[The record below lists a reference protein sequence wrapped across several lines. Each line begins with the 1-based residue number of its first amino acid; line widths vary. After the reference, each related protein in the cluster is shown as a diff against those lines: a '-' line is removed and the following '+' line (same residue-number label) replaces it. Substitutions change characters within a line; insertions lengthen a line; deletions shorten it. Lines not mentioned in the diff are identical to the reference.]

1 MIRPLLRSF
10 LFILACA
17 FLPGVQAAVPA
28 GVLQGPSVEGITEYT
43 LSNGLRVLLFPDA
56 TKPVTTVNVTYKVG
70 SRQENYG
77 ETGMAHLLEHMLF
90 KGTPSH
96 GNLMQELGKRGMNFN
111 GSTYFD
117 RTNYHETF
125 PASDDNL
132 DWALAMEADR
142 MVNSF
147 VARKDLDTEMT
158 VVRNEFERWENNPR
172 LVLWGRMQAVAFDWH
187 NYGNLAIGAR
197 SDIENVSIERL
208 QAFYHLYYQPDNAVL
223 VVAGKFDP
231 DRTLQRIA
239 QYFGRIPKPSRALPA
254 LYTTEPV
261 QDGERT
267 VTVRRVGGSKV
278 LGMLYH
284 TMPGAHEDAVAME
297 AFGEIMTVAPSGRLY
312 KALVEA
318 KKASSVEAWNL
329 VLHDPGVF
337 IFWAQVPE
345 QDSLPDAQA
354 TLAATLGGIEQAPIT
369 AAELDRVRAKYMKD
383 FDETIN
389 DPQKLGVALSE
400 SIATGDWRLFFL
412 DRDRWKNLKA
422 ADVQRVALAYLKPS
436 NVTVGYYIPDP
447 KPDRA
452 PVPPTVD
459 VAAMVKNYKGETATA
474 AGEAFDPTPANL
486 EARTQRFELPNGIK
500 VALLPKKTRG
510 ETVQVQMTLHL
521 GDEKSVFGRRP
532 EGSLAAA
539 MLMRGT
545 KTKSRQEIEDTLDR
559 LRAKMGVS
567 GSETSVSASAQ
578 TVREHLAETVR
589 LMAEVLRQPAFPAPD
604 LEEIRR
610 ARLTGLEQQRSDP
623 QAVAVRAL
631 QRHNNPYPAGDP
643 RYAPTLDEDI
653 AALNAASIDKVRH
666 FYDEFYGPARAEVAL
681 VGDFDPAEVRALL
694 TQVFGDWKPAAPFT
708 RVPSPWIA
716 NVAAAIRLETP
727 DRANAVLFG
736 SMAMPVNDDSPDY
749 PALLVMNFMLG
760 ESSNSRLLNRLR
772 QKEGVSYSAGEFL
785 SINSF
790 EPNSSLGVYA
800 IFAPQNLE
808 RVRTGLR
815 EELERAVKDGFNDAE
830 VEEAKRG
837 LLQERRLQRAQD
849 AALAGGL
856 TSQLYLGRT
865 FGKSAEI
872 DAAIEAMTA
881 SQVNAVTRKY
891 VKPAEFAFAFAGDFA
906 KAKQ

>member
-1 MIRPLLRSF
+1 MIRSLARFLL
-10 LFILACA
+10 A
-17 FLPGVQAAVPA
+17 FAWALLPAAHAALPG
-28 GVLQGPSVEGITEYT
+28 GVTPGPSVEGVTEYT
-43 LSNGLRVLLFPDA
+43 LPNGLRVLLFPDA
-56 TKPVTTVNVTYKVG
+56 TKPVTTVNVTYRVG
-70 SRQENYG
+70 SRQESYG

-125 PASDDNL
+125 PASEENL
-132 DWALAMEADR
+132 DWALMMEADR

-187 NYGNLAIGAR
+187 NYGNLSIGAR

-208 QAFYHLYYQPDNAVL
+208 QAFYRTYYQPDNAVL

-231 DRTLQRIA
+231 ERTLGLIS
-239 QYFGRIPKPSRALPA
+239 QYFGRIPKPTRALPA
-254 LYTTEPV
+254 LYTVEPV

-278 LGMLYH
+278 VGMLYH
-284 TMPGAHEDAVAME
+284 TVPGAHEDAVALE
-297 AFGEIMTVAPSGRLY
+297 ALGEIMTVAPSGRLY
-312 KALVEA
+312 KALVET
-318 KKASSVEAWNL
+318 KKASAVEAWN
-329 VLHDPGVF
+329 VSLHDPGVL

-345 QDSLPDAQA
+345 QDALPEAQA
-354 TLAATLGGIEQAPIT
+354 TLAATLAGIAKEPIT
-369 AAELDRVRAKYMKD
+369 AAELDRVRAKWMKD

-389 DPQKLGVALSE
+389 DPQKLGISLSE
-400 SIATGDWRLFFL
+400 SIATGDWRLLFL
-412 DRDRWKNLKA
+412 QRDRWKTVKA
-422 ADVQRVALAYLKPS
+422 EDVQRVALAYLKPA
-436 NVTVGYYIPDP
+436 NLTIGYYVPDQA
-447 KPDRA
+447 PDRA
-452 PVPPTVD
+452 PPPPTVD
-459 VAAMVKNYKGETATA
+459 VAALVKDYKGETATA
-474 AGEAFDPTPANL
+474 AGETFDPTPANL

-510 ETVQVQMTLHL
+510 ETVQVQMALHF

-532 EGSLAAA
+532 EGSLTAS

-545 KTKSRQEIEDTLDR
+545 KTKTRQEIEDTLDK

-567 GSETSVSASAQ
+567 GSETGASASAQ
-578 TVREHLAETVR
+578 TVREHLAQTMR
-589 LMAEVLRQPAFPAPD
+589 LMAEVLRQPSFPAAE

-610 ARLTGLEQQRSDP
+610 ARLNGLEQQRSDP
-623 QAVAVRAL
+623 QSVAVRAM
-631 QRHNNPYPAGDP
+631 QRHNNPYPVGDP
-643 RYAPTLDEDI
+643 RYSPTLDEDI
-653 AALNAASIDKVRH
+653 AALTGANIAKVQR
-666 FYDEFYGPARAEVAL
+666 FYGEFYGPARAEVSL
-681 VGDFDPAEVRALL
+681 VGDFDPVEVRALL
-694 TQVFGDWKPAAPFT
+694 TQLFGDWKPAAPFT
-708 RVPSPWIA
+708 RVPTPYIP

-736 SMAMPVNDDSPDY
+736 NMAMPVNDDSPDY

-760 ESSNSRLLNRLR
+760 DSTNSRLLNRLR

-785 SINSF
+785 SMNSF

-815 EELERAVKDGFNDAE
+815 EELERAVKEGFNEAE

-865 FGKSAEI
+865 FRKSAEI
-872 DAAIEAMTA
+872 DAAIESMTA
-881 SQVNAVTRKY
+881 AQVNAVTRKY
-891 VKPAEFAFAFAGDFA
+891 VKPDEFAFAFAGDFA
-906 KAKQ
+906 KAKK